1 MPWLNVY
8 LGILLL
14 EGSSRPKIIWK
25 FDAIIAT
32 KPATLL
38 NIAAI
43 GKNLTSRQIS
53 LDIIFTSTKNDPY
66 VVLISNFIGNELID
80 SHSSRTYEVFSC

>member
-14 EGSSRPKIIWK
+14 EGCSLPKIFLK
-25 FDAIIAT
+25 FDAIIAI

-38 NIAAI
+38 
-43 GKNLTSRQIS
+43 KNLIS
-53 LDIIFTSTKNDPY
+53 CQMNLDIIFTSTKKDPH
-66 VVLISNFIGNELID
+66 VVLLSNVIGNELIRP
-80 SHSSRTYEVFSC
+80 HSS